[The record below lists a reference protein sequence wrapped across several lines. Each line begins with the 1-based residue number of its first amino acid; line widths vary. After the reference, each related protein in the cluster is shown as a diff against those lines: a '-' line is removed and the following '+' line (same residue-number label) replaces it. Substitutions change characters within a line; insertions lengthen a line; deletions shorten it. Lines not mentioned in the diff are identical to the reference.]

1 MNIDE
6 LKNAWNTYD
15 KSLDSK
21 INLNLLKT
29 ATVDKTKSL
38 TRTFR
43 FGAIVEIIV
52 SLFFINYMAEVVIG
66 QSATWEYCLP
76 ALVIGLISLG
86 TVIWNICALT
96 QLALLNYDASIAE
109 AQKKMERV
117 YTQSK
122 WQNTTLHYLLVPL
135 VGAMLAIMALKYL
148 NLNLTGHFDIILYA
162 VLGGIAV
169 VPMIVW
175 IVKMTPDKEMESAI
189 RFLEDIKKFEKEGEE
204 GNTPLK

>member
-6 LKNAWNTYD
+6 LRNAWNTYD
-15 KSLDSK
+15 RGLDSK
-21 INLNLLKT
+21 INLDLLKS
-29 ATVDKTKSL
+29 ATVVKTTSL
-38 TRTFR
+38 THTFR
-43 FGAIVEIIV
+43 FGAIVEMVV
-52 SLFFINYMAEVVIG
+52 SLLFVNYMAEIVLD
-66 QSATWEYCLP
+66 QWATWEYWLP

-86 TVIWNICALT
+86 TVIWNAHALT

-109 AQKKMERV
+109 AQKKMERI

-148 NLNLTGHFDIILYA
+148 NLNLAGHIDIIVYA

-169 VPMIVW
+169 VPMVVW
-175 IVKMTPDKEMESAI
+175 IVKMTPDREMEAAI
-189 RFLEDIKKFEKEGEE
+189 RFLNDIKEFEKEGEE
-204 GNTPLK
+204 IDSTVK

>member
-21 INLNLLKT
+21 INLDLLKT
-29 ATVDKTKSL
+29 VTIDKTKSL
-38 TRTFR
+38 TRTFK

-52 SLFFINYMAEVVIG
+52 SLFFVNYMAEVAIE
-66 QSATWEYCLP
+66 QWETWEYSLP
-76 ALVIGLISLG
+76 ASVIGLISLG
-86 TVIWNICALT
+86 TVIWNIYALT
-96 QLALLNYDASIAE
+96 QLTFMNYDASIAQ
-109 AQKKMERV
+109 AQKKMERI

-122 WQNTTLHYLLVPL
+122 WQNTMLHYLLVPL
-135 VGAMLAIMALKYL
+135 VGAMLTIMALKYL
-148 NLNLTGHFDIILYA
+148 NLSLTGHLDIILYV

-169 VPMIVW
+169 VPMVVW

-189 RFLEDIKKFEKEGEE
+189 RFLDDIKKFEKEE
-204 GNTPLK
+204 